1 MNARDVMTRDVVS
14 VTPDTPVRKIASLLV
29 KHGIGAVPVIDDSG
43 APIGIVSEG
52 DLIRPDRAARE
63 AWRQSWLEI
72 LAEGEPLA
80 PELLAWLR
88 SQNHSARA
96 VMSAPVIMV
105 SEETNLREIAEILT
119 TRRIKRVPVVTDGRI
134 VGIISCAD
142 LVRALSVSLNKL
154 VAEARAR

>member
-1 MNARDVMTRDVVS
+1 MIARDVMTRDVVS

-29 KHGIGAVPVIDDSG
+29 KHGIGAVPVIDSGG

-52 DLIRPDRAARE
+52 DLIRPDRAVRG

-80 PELLAWLR
+80 PELLAWLG
-88 SQNHSARA
+88 SQNHSAPA
-96 VMSAPVIMV
+96 VMSAPVITV
-105 SEETNLREIAEILT
+105 SEETNLREFAEILT

-142 LVRALSVSLNKL
+142 LVRALSVSLNKS

>member
-1 MNARDVMTRDVVS
+1 MIARDVMTRDVVS

-29 KHGIGAVPVIDDSG
+29 KHGIGAVPVIDGSG
-43 APIGIVSEG
+43 APIGIVSES

-80 PELLAWLR
+80 PDLFAWLG
-88 SQNHSARA
+88 SQNHNARA
-96 VMSAPVIMV
+96 VMCAPVITV

-119 TRRIKRVPVVTDGRI
+119 TRRIRRVPVVTDNRI
-134 VGIISCAD
+134 VGIISSAD

>member
-1 MNARDVMTRDVVS
+1 MIARDVMTPDVVS
-14 VTPDTPVRKIASLLV
+14 VTADTPVRKIASLLV
-29 KHGIGAVPVIDDSG
+29 KHGIGAVPVIDSSG

-80 PELLAWLR
+80 PELLAWLG
-88 SQNHSARA
+88 SQNHSAPA
-96 VMSAPVIMV
+96 VMSAPVITV
-105 SEETNLREIAEILT
+105 SEETDLREIAEILT

-134 VGIISCAD
+134 VGIISRAD
-142 LVRALSVSLNKL
+142 LVRALSVRLNKS

>member
-1 MNARDVMTRDVVS
+1 MIARDVMTRNVVS

-29 KHGIGAVPVIDDSG
+29 KHGIGAVPVIDGSG

-80 PELLAWLR
+80 PELLAWLG
-88 SQNHSARA
+88 SQNHSAPA
-96 VMSAPVIMV
+96 VMSAPVITV
-105 SEETNLREIAEILT
+105 SEQTNLREIAEILT
-119 TRRIKRVPVVTDGRI
+119 TRRIKRVPVVTDGHI

>member
-1 MNARDVMTRDVVS
+1 MIARDVMTRDVVS

-29 KHGIGAVPVIDDSG
+29 KYGIGAVPVIDSSG

-80 PELLAWLR
+80 PELLAWLG
-88 SQNHSARA
+88 SQNHSAPA
-96 VMSAPVIMV
+96 VMSAPVITV
-105 SEETNLREIAEILT
+105 GEETNLREIAEILT

-142 LVRALSVSLNKL
+142 LVRALSVSLNKS

>member
-1 MNARDVMTRDVVS
+1 MIARDVMTRNVVS
-14 VTPDTPVRKIASLLV
+14 VTPDTPVRKIALLLV
-29 KHGIGAVPVIDDSG
+29 KHGIGAVPVIDSSG

-63 AWRQSWLEI
+63 TWRQSWLEI

-80 PELLAWLR
+80 PELLAWLG
-88 SQNHSARA
+88 SQNHSAPA
-96 VMSAPVIMV
+96 VMSAPVITV
-105 SEETNLREIAEILT
+105 SEQTNLREIAEILT

-142 LVRALSVSLNKL
+142 LVRALSVSLNKS
-154 VAEARAR
+154 VAEARAQ

>member
-1 MNARDVMTRDVVS
+1 MIARDVMTRDVVS

-29 KHGIGAVPVIDDSG
+29 KRGIGAVPVIDSSG
-43 APIGIVSEG
+43 APIGIVSEA

-63 AWRQSWLEI
+63 ARRQSWLEI

-80 PELLAWLR
+80 PELLAWLG
-88 SQNHSARA
+88 SQNHSASA
-96 VMSAPVIMV
+96 VMSAPVITV

-142 LVRALSVSLNKL
+142 LVRALSVSLNKS